1 MWRRFVVP
9 AYPNRTMGTV
19 RDNAPL
25 HRFELD
31 LDGGLGFVTYRRVA
45 GVVTLLHAEVP
56 AALNGRGYG
65 SRLVRGTLDL
75 LRAEGAR
82 VVPVCPFISTFIER
96 NPAYRDLLA

>member
-1 MWRRFVVP
+1 MS
-9 AYPNRTMGTV
+9 TGV
-19 RDNAPL
+19 RDNAAL
-25 HRFELD
+25 GRFELD
-31 LDGGLGFVTYRRVA
+31 LDGGLGFVTYRRAA

-82 VVPVCPFISTFIER
+82 VVPVCPFIASFIDR
-96 NPAYRDLLA
+96 NPAYRELLA

>member
-1 MWRRFVVP
+1 
-9 AYPNRTMGTV
+9 MGAV
-19 RDNAPL
+19 RDNAPFN
-25 HRFELD
+25 RFELD
-31 LDGGLGFVTYRRVA
+31 LDGGVGFVTYRRAA

-82 VVPVCPFISTFIER
+82 VVPMCPFIAAFIER
-96 NPAYRDLLA
+96 HSAYRDLLA

>member
-1 MWRRFVVP
+1 M
-9 AYPNRTMGTV
+9 TDTV
-19 RDNAPL
+19 RDNGAL
-25 HRFELD
+25 GRFELD
-31 LDGGLGFVTYRRVA
+31 LDGGLGFVSYRRAA

-82 VVPVCPFISTFIER
+82 VVPVCPFIVAFIDR

>member
-1 MWRRFVVP
+1 MS
-9 AYPNRTMGTV
+9 NGV
-19 RDNAPL
+19 RDNAAL
-25 HRFELD
+25 GRFELD

-65 SRLVRGTLDL
+65 SRLVRGSLDL

-82 VVPVCPFISTFIER
+82 VVPVCPFIAAFIDR
-96 NPAYRDLLA
+96 HPAYRDLLA

>member
-1 MWRRFVVP
+1 M
-9 AYPNRTMGTV
+9 TGKV
-19 RDNAPL
+19 RDNVAL
-25 HRFELD
+25 GRFELD
-31 LDGGLGFVTYRRVA
+31 LDGGLGFVSYRRAA

-82 VVPVCPFISTFIER
+82 VVPLCPFIVAFMDR
-96 NPAYRDLLA
+96 NPEYRELLA